1 MACITTGYSTT
12 PCDNQKAPG
21 GITSIY
27 IIDSQDIETI
37 DYTTTAGSVTS
48 ITLDAG
54 SGGWLEVIPKRQ
66 TARFLE
72 TAQGIA
78 PDTVWEQLL
87 TATFPKRSLALRNFL
102 QTLSGC
108 ACGVTIVWT
117 EVTGE
122 RFISGFLPNQE
133 FLMNANEGDSGQVLT
148 DPNQETLSLRA
159 LSSEKAFVLDA
170 SVSVP

>member
-12 PCDNQKAPG
+12 CDNQKAPG

-27 IIDSQDIETI
+27 IIDSQDIDTI
-37 DYTTTAGSVTS
+37 DYTTTPGSVTS
-48 ITLDAG
+48 LTLDAG
-54 SGGWLEVIPKRQ
+54 SGGWLEVVPKRQ
-66 TARFLE
+66 TAGYVE
-72 TAQGIA
+72 TAQNIA
-78 PDTVWEQLL
+78 PDTVWEQIM
-87 TATFPKRSLALRNFL
+87 TMTFPKRSLALRNFL

-108 ACGVTIVWT
+108 ACGITIVWT

-133 FLMNANEGDSGQVLT
+133 FLMNGNEGNSGVVLT

-159 LSSEKAFVLDA
+159 LSSEKAFILDA
-170 SVSVP
+170 SVTVP